1 MAKRTILDVPTE
13 FLLEDIINS
22 YKEIIGKISLED
34 FAKILNTTKQNLSG
48 RKGYGGYLLEKER
61 LLLIKHLTKNDYKET
76 RLYKKLIENINLLV
90 QNELKEDLPEIEI
103 PVRGDVDV
111 SCGHGVSVYNENPTG
126 TCRISQT
133 VLKDYGAN
141 VKSTEIVY
149 ATGDSMSP
157 EIEAGDALLVD
168 TSQRDIIDGVVY
180 VFSYDGQPMCKR
192 LQKTADSIKAISRN
206 PLYVPFDID
215 KTLDFRIV
223 GKVVGF
229 MRPIR

>member
-34 FAKILNTTKQNLSG
+34 FAKILNTSKQNISG
-48 RKGYGGYLLEKER
+48 RKSYGGNLLEKES
-61 LLLIKHLTKNDYKET
+61 LLLIKHLAQNNNKDNI
-76 RLYKKLIENINLLV
+76 LYKKLTENMNILIK
-90 QNELKEDLPEIEI
+90 NELKEDFIEIDI

-126 TCRISQT
+126 TCKISQT

-192 LQKTADSIKAISRN
+192 LQRTADSFKAISKN
-206 PLYVPFDID
+206 PQYEPFDID
-215 KTLDFRIV
+215 RTLDFRIV